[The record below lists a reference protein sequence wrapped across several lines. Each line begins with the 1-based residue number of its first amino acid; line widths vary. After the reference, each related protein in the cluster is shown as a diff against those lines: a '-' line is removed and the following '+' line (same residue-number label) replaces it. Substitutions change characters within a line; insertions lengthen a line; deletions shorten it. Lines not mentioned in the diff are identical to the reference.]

1 MKRTLKKFK
10 QKKKKT
16 EDIKFPQ
23 EKNLELILLREIW
36 MERVLLR
43 SKVRWVAEGEK
54 LTKYVCSL
62 EKRNF
67 ISKQMK
73 TIVDKNGSVLEE
85 PNAIMNEV
93 QCFYERL
100 DKSRDVEDCEINELI
115 SEIPELS
122 EEQQVSFEGEIT
134 LE

>member
-1 MKRTLKKFK
+1 
-10 QKKKKT
+10 
-16 EDIKFPQ
+16 
-23 EKNLELILLREIW
+23 

-54 LTKYVCSL
+54 LTNYVCSL
-62 EKRNF
+62 EKINF